1 MWLPDYI
8 NGDGGHQLS
17 YKGRV
22 LVINNLAASTMWH
35 KLMVV
40 EAPEELVGSIQ
51 KTLIDFFW
59 NCKHWIRAGQLY
71 LPPCEGGQNLIDIKS
86 RNQAFRLISALKLLC
101 RK

>member
-71 LPPCEGGQNLIDIKS
+71 LPPCEGGQLD
-86 RNQAFRLISALKLLC
+86 RY
-101 RK
+101 